1 MTGQLQNPTRIWA
14 LLNEKLILGCFKL
27 LSWNKTISFAQLEF
41 AFYMVG
47 ILLSINNWGGA
58 PLETCF
64 LCGIEKNLYKNKK
77 YLLAMRKQTNYGFG
91 FLQFVGFFGF
101 EEFWNFF
108 FILGEFLLE
117 IFIIKRYIWNEENI
131 KIFKDFSIY
140 SNFIFNSEIYYGF
153 KGEDC

>member
-1 MTGQLQNPTRIWA
+1 MGL
-14 LLNEKLILGCFKL
+14 
-27 LSWNKTISFAQLEF
+27 
-41 AFYMVG
+41 
-47 ILLSINNWGGA
+47 
-58 PLETCF
+58 
-64 LCGIEKNLYKNKK
+64 
-77 YLLAMRKQTNYGFG
+77 
-91 FLQFVGFFGF
+91 GFFNLWDFLDLRSFGI
-101 EEFWNFF
+101 FF